1 MKDDV
6 LSLGEKKLAD
16 LIWDREPIRSGDLV
30 SLCLELFA
38 WKKSTTFTVLRK
50 ICAMGYFANEDSVV
64 TSTIRRDEYEQKQ
77 SQSFV
82 DKNFEGSLPRF
93 LAAFTGQRKISD
105 REMEEM
111 LKMIR
116 EYPEESHE

>member
-6 LSLGEKKLAD
+6 LSQGEKKLAD
-16 LIWDREPIRSGDLV
+16 LIWEKEPIRSGDLI
-30 SLCLELFA
+30 SLCTELFT
-38 WKKSTTFTVLRK
+38 WKKPTTFTVLRK
-50 ICAMGYFANEDSVV
+50 ICETGYFQNEDSIV
-64 TSTIRRDEYEQKQ
+64 TSLISREEYEQKQ

-93 LAAFTGQRKISD
+93 LSAFIGRKKISD
-105 REMEEM
+105 REMEEI